1 VDVVLASETKR
12 MYMLPVSELTAP
24 GMLEPEYVASSVPA
38 VLVPA

>member
-24 GMLEPEYVASSVPA
+24 GMLEPESEASSVPLE
-38 VLVPA
+38 LVPA